1 MGHALLKKA
10 ILLHKMA
17 NVQFDLLIAV
27 ALGMAGTNGIDL
39 ACLTGACKDLIQDS
53 NAELHLKDFKSLQY
67 LKIPPKNQI
76 LKGNQFVPSRSI
88 LLSNTL

>member
-27 ALGMAGTNGIDL
+27 AAVLGMAGTNGIDL
-39 ACLTGACKDLIQDS
+39 ARLTGACKDPIQNS

-67 LKIPPKNQI
+67 LKNPPKI
-76 LKGNQFVPSRSI
+76 KF
-88 LLSNTL
+88 

>member
-17 NVQFDLLIAV
+17 NIQFDLLIAV
-27 ALGMAGTNGIDL
+27 AAVLGMAGTNRIDL
-39 ACLTGACKDLIQDS
+39 AGLTGACKDPIQNS

-67 LKIPPKNQI
+67 LKNPPKI
-76 LKGNQFVPSRSI
+76 KF
-88 LLSNTL
+88 

>member
-27 ALGMAGTNGIDL
+27 ATVLGMAGTNGIDL
-39 ACLTGACKDLIQDS
+39 ACLTGACKDPIQNS
-53 NAELHLKDFKSLQY
+53 NA
-67 LKIPPKNQI
+67 
-76 LKGNQFVPSRSI
+76 
-88 LLSNTL
+88 

>member
-17 NVQFDLLIAV
+17 NVQFNLLIAV
-27 ALGMAGTNGIDL
+27 AAVLGMAGTNGIDL
-39 ACLTGACKDLIQDS
+39 ARLTEACKDPIQNS

-67 LKIPPKNQI
+67 LKNPPKI
-76 LKGNQFVPSRSI
+76 KF
-88 LLSNTL
+88 

>member
-27 ALGMAGTNGIDL
+27 AAVLGMAGTNGIDL
-39 ACLTGACKDLIQDS
+39 ARLTGACKDPIQNS
-53 NAELHLKDFKSLQY
+53 NAELHLKDVKSLQY
-67 LKIPPKNQI
+67 LKNPQKIK
-76 LKGNQFVPSRSI
+76 F
-88 LLSNTL
+88 